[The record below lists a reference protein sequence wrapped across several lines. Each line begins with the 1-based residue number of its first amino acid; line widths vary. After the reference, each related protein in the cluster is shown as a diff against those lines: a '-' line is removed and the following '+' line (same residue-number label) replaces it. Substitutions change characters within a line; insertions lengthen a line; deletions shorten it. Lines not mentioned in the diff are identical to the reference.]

1 MSSSHKAQ
9 VATSM
14 ASPRPVPSG
23 VYVMVM
29 PQGARAS
36 LLTVDPIPYT
46 EDAGKLTCRDVLL
59 LC

>member
-1 MSSSHKAQ
+1 MSSSQKAQ
-9 VATSM
+9 IATRM
-14 ASPRPVPSG
+14 ASPRPAPSG

-36 LLTVDPIPYT
+36 LLTVNIIPYT
-46 EDAGKLTCRDVLL
+46 EDAGKLTDRDVHL